1 MAIAAGFLQDRE
13 SPQYESGKIVVA
25 AARSDEPI
33 RKEFSFKAATD
44 YLAQGSQA
52 WTEKRQC
59 LACHTNGTF
68 MQLAPLLEGA
78 FDQEIDQQRGFFV
91 AELRRLSAVPASS
104 LVTGLKP
111 TQTAYLANG
120 LASWD
125 ANGSGELSSETKQ
138 ALDLMLQ
145 LQSKDGS
152 YLNLACWPPFESSP
166 FHGATVAA
174 LALTTAP
181 GYLSQ
186 LDGTQ
191 TENAN
196 RLKRYLQS
204 TPPPHDYARV
214 LLLWVGTQWR
224 DLLTAK
230 QQKELIEMILGH
242 QNTDGGWSIRSFGT
256 PETWGGGVRA
266 QKLRT
271 DPEFLTNPSDGHQT
285 GLAIMVLRD
294 AGLPVSDPA
303 IQAGVAWLK
312 SNQRVSGRWWTRSL
326 NTDRSHFIT
335 YSGTFYPLI
344 ALQKCGEIKSLA
356 TQSSR

>member
-1 MAIAAGFLQDRE
+1 MVTAAHG
-13 SPQYESGKIVVA
+13 
-25 AARSDEPI
+25 DEPF
-33 RKEFSFKAATD
+33 RKEFSFQAATN

-68 MQLAPLLEGA
+68 MQLAPALEGTFA
-78 FDQEIDQQRGFFV
+78 QEVGQHREFFV
-91 AELRRLSAVPASS
+91 AELKRLSAVPPAS
-104 LVTGLKP
+104 LVSGLKP
-111 TQTAYLANG
+111 TQTAYLASG
-120 LASWD
+120 LASCD
-125 ANGSGELSSETKQ
+125 AYGSGKLSVETKK

-145 LQSKDGS
+145 LQSEDGS

-174 LALTTAP
+174 LALATAP
-181 GYLSQ
+181 GYLKQ
-186 LDGTQ
+186 LDDNQ
-191 TENAN
+191 SENAN

-204 TPPPHDYARV
+204 TTPPHDYARV
-214 LLLWVGTQWR
+214 LLLWVGTQWS
-224 DLLTAK
+224 DLLSV
-230 QQKELIEMILGH
+230 QQQQEAIEMILGH
-242 QNTDGGWSIRSFGT
+242 QNQDGGWSIRSFGT

-271 DPEFLTNPSDGHQT
+271 EPEFLTNPSDGHQT

-294 AGLPVSDPA
+294 AGVPADHPA

-326 NTDRSHFIT
+326 NTDGAHFIT

-344 ALQKCGEIKSLA
+344 ALQKCGEIESLA
-356 TQSSR
+356 AEPSR